1 MAFSLSGSVITQT
14 GTETPAGLVTAGF
27 ATYVGANALKVIELS
42 NNHKL
47 KIDGAFDDSG
57 WTILYPSGSYF
68 ILGSNGVWKSG
79 KDISDSH
86 LDGAKHI
93 LENTGLSWS
102 VNSQIET
109 GGRLEWFGTQ
119 VICKGAGF
127 LQFID
132 NTASSQSHIIKNVTL
147 DLSGTT
153 YFWMLGDL
161 KVTSDSYIIL
171 NRVNLSLKGSG
182 SFPSLRYWTA
192 ATSSADASIL
202 PDDALNPAA
211 VTLNNINANFDDASI
226 QKLALSNHGT
236 KTVTYT
242 LKNPAISESAFIMT
256 SNARVNTVT
265 TLKFENTFDVNVK
278 DLLSGSNISSAKV
291 ILLNGSTQ
299 RALGVTNAVGDYSV
313 DIETYS
319 KTADTGA
326 SAVNIS
332 TITPTIN
339 NRINTSIR
347 VISFNHNYSTFLS
360 SSVVGVRAYNFNL
373 SPDLNITQVNKTTV
387 DAYTEI
393 ETAQKL
399 YDRAKSWLVD
409 NYTGQTST
417 ILSRNGDSIDL
428 NALNIV
434 VDKTA
439 ANAFAFNGTTI
450 TIKADSFSG
459 NLLTTGTITASNGAV
474 ITGSIEDSLGV
485 RVTFNLSG
493 SSAFNLLVRR
503 EDTGAELGH
512 ETGIT
517 SFTYTLPR
525 NITLRYALWREGS
538 DTLYGTYD
546 TSNGGAIIT
555 PSPLINDAIDTSVN
569 VTSTLANISTT
580 YSSGNFNIDFGAAT
594 SLSLENFKVVM
605 HHLLGGEAAMQYLI
619 NNAGTQ
625 AFFIKTDELK
635 VTQPKLIL
643 IRNASVSSSDVVE
656 ILAFI
661 NFDDAQT
668 VQAQLNAAAV
678 AAGGSATNYVP
689 DPPTAA
695 GLRVAYL
702 KVKPAIDAD
711 QLARTTAALID
722 PSISQ
727 AIDHARAANIQT
739 Q

>member
-1 MAFSLSGSVITQT
+1 MAISVSGTDINIS
-14 GTETPAGLVTAGF
+14 GNETYANLVT
-27 ATYVGANALKVIELS
+27 
-42 NNHKL
+42 
-47 KIDGAFDDSG
+47 
-57 WTILYPSGSYF
+57 
-68 ILGSNGVWKSG
+68 
-79 KDISDSH
+79 
-86 LDGAKHI
+86 
-93 LENTGLSWS
+93 
-102 VNSQIET
+102 
-109 GGRLEWFGTQ
+109 
-119 VICKGAGF
+119 
-127 LQFID
+127 
-132 NTASSQSHIIKNVTL
+132 TL
-147 DLSGTT
+147 
-153 YFWMLGDL
+153 
-161 KVTSDSYIIL
+161 
-171 NRVNLSLKGSG
+171 
-182 SFPSLRYWTA
+182 A
-192 ATSSADASIL
+192 A
-202 PDDALNPAA
+202 NPAA
-211 VTLNNINANFDDASI
+211 GSVSNRTVTLNYSINVQANATFTSISRIQWLCKGSAKIKTDSTATFDASNDNLI
-226 QKLALSNHGT
+226 VFQDNPKSHSFFGGKLKGKRLSYFNDTSSGRSDFAKSSTIWDVDTLTLSIGSAGDTFLHFQDDQNALNLRGKTSIVNDKPSGAFYIEFDANSNGSKKT
-236 KTVTYT
+236 YSGFDLTEVNKSGVTLNVYAPRNNNGLVIMQDFQFDGTVTAEFRPGVFDTTSASTILRNPTFTGAAGNLGQFRKTIANNPIVSEEFSFSPATPLADGNFKIYATDQSSNVLLNTSIDNSNTEQYT
-242 LKNPAISESAFIMT
+242 LPSGVSNRVFWFKTRETNNT
-256 SNARVNTVT
+256 SNAGAR
-265 TLKFENTFDVNVK
+265 KTFNIGMVSYGRSPITFQS
-278 DLLSGSNISSAKV
+278 LSLTSHY
-291 ILLNGSTQ
+291 
-299 RALGVTNAVGDYSV
+299 DYSAPLV
-313 DIETYS
+313 SDPI
-319 KTADTGA
+319 
-326 SAVNIS
+326 
-332 TITPTIN
+332 
-339 NRINTSIR
+339 
-347 VISFNHNYSTFLS
+347 
-360 SSVVGVRAYNFNL
+360 
-373 SPDLNITQVNKTTV
+373 ITQSNKTTV

-459 NLLTTGTITASNGAV
+459 NLLTTGSITASNGAV

-485 RVTFNLSG
+485 RVTFNLSD

-538 DTLYGTYD
+538 DTVYGTYD

-555 PSPLINDAIDTSVN
+555 PSPLINDTIDTSVN

-580 YSSGNFNIDFGAAT
+580 YSSGNFNIDFSAAT

-661 NFDDAQT
+661 NFEDAQT